1 MPVRN
6 MHAIDSAARFVVG
19 LALIWVGFV
28 DQNLLHNALLG
39 WALGAFGVLNLG
51 SALMRFCP
59 IYAIAGFST
68 RSRSN

>member
-1 MPVRN
+1 MPAPN
-6 MHAIDSAARFVVG
+6 MHVIDIAARFVVG
-19 LALIWVGFV
+19 LALIWIGFV
-28 DQNLLHNALLG
+28 DQSLIPNALLG

-59 IYAIAGFST
+59 VYAIAGLST